1 MIIDDDGDDD
11 DDDDR
16 TDIYRT
22 RYYAGFLT

>member
-1 MIIDDDGDDD
+1 MIIDDDDDD